1 MLNQKLYQIGGPA
14 LPLVAWMS
22 WTGLFLPLQPASGP
36 RQGAETLRSVSA
48 IPPHLV
54 GQFGEPAAFQ
64 QAADGSYF
72 VVDRRGHTVSRIDRA
87 MTSVVPLVAIGHELG
102 RILLPFGFDLGEGEF
117 AIADAPTGAERVQMF
132 TTRGSR
138 LSAFTLGVRS
148 EPRVQLGG
156 LVLNG
161 AGSMRLTPARTIIF
175 SQPESGALVTE
186 YDIRGQVLGSF
197 GTLRLTPFDADA
209 QLRLAFNASV
219 LVPTPDG
226 GLYVVFQ
233 AGEPRFRR
241 YDAAR
246 RLLYERVIQGPELDG
261 LLQSQPTVWPRRPGR
276 GGGEIPVVTPV
287 VRAAALDRTGQL
299 WIGLTLPYTYVY
311 DAAGE
316 KVRTVQL
323 VAAGVISPTSLY
335 FAPDNRLLVTPGCY
349 VFAP

>member
-1 MLNQKLYQIGGPA
+1 MLNQKLYQIGRPA
-14 LPLVAWMS
+14 LPLAVWMTL
-22 WTGLFLPLQPASGP
+22 TGLLLAVQPASGL
-36 RQGAETLRSVSA
+36 RAAVETLRSVA
-48 IPPHLV
+48 ALAPHLA
-54 GQFGEPAAFQ
+54 GRFGEPAAFQ

-72 VVDRRGHTVSRIDRA
+72 VVDRRGHTVSRVDRA
-87 MTSVVPLVAIGHELG
+87 MTGVTPLVAIGHELG

-117 AIADAPTGAERVQMF
+117 AIADAPTGSERVQVF
-132 TTRGSR
+132 TTSGSR
-138 LSAFTLGVRS
+138 LAAFTLGVRS

-161 AGSMRLTPARTIIF
+161 AGSMRFTPARTILF

-186 YDIRGQVLGSF
+186 YDIRGQALGSF
-197 GTLRLTPFDADA
+197 GTLRATGHDADP

-241 YDAAR
+241 YDASR

-276 GGGEIPVVTPV
+276 SGEIPVVTPI
-287 VRAAALDRTGQL
+287 VRAAAVDGSGRL
-299 WIGLTLPYTYVY
+299 WISFTLPYTYVY
-311 DAAGE
+311 DATGE

-323 VAAGVISPTSLY
+323 VAAGVVSPTSL
-335 FAPDNRLLVTPGCY
+335 FFTPDGRLLVTPGCY
-349 VFAP
+349 IFAPQ